1 MIKLLMGKGIPVD
14 EVDPLELAL
23 FGNNQLSQKML
34 VAQKGGPCTD
44 HIMFSVLCNE
54 VFLKL
59 LSNLAYLAVFRIKKT
74 ICNCRDFRLNRYSGF
89 YLISSSQR
97 KTAMV
102 RAR

>member
-34 VAQKGGPCTD
+34 VAQKGGPCSD
-44 HIMFSVLCNE
+44 HSIFSVLCNE

-59 LSNLAYLAVFRIKKT
+59 LSNLELINPCCFQDRKT
-74 ICNCRDFRLNRYSGF
+74 ICNCRDFRTNR
-89 YLISSSQR
+89 
-97 KTAMV
+97 
-102 RAR
+102 

>member
-59 LSNLAYLAVFRIKKT
+59 LSNLSCCFQDKKPCAT
-74 ICNCRDFRLNRYSGF
+74 VAIFD
-89 YLISSSQR
+89 
-97 KTAMV
+97 
-102 RAR
+102 